1 MKIIKSVAAALA
13 VLTLALVGLYFGMA
27 ERVEVVVLHSH
38 GADGDHETR
47 LWVLDDA
54 GHAWLR
60 TGATNATWLPR
71 IRSNPAVEL
80 ERGDE
85 TLRFDAEVIDDPST
99 VERINRLSLEKYGW
113 SEELLRRMGAE
124 PGAQVAIRLQPRS
137 RELAPASR
145 RYSGSRSAGSFSR
158 SARGGSPNS
167 VICAYSCTASAHF
180 QSSVGP

>member
-60 TGATNATWLPR
+60 TGANTPLVRQSMSA
-71 IRSNPAVEL
+71 S
-80 ERGDE
+80 
-85 TLRFDAEVIDDPST
+85 
-99 VERINRLSLEKYGW
+99 
-113 SEELLRRMGAE
+113 GALDF
-124 PGAQVAIRLQPRS
+124 G
-137 RELAPASR
+137 
-145 RYSGSRSAGSFSR
+145 GNDMT
-158 SARGGSPNS
+158 ARGPVSVSPQIWMSRTPCRVCMRSPGRNFWTMDS
-167 VICAYSCTASAHF
+167 TLPTISFTVDSM
-180 QSSVGP
+180 